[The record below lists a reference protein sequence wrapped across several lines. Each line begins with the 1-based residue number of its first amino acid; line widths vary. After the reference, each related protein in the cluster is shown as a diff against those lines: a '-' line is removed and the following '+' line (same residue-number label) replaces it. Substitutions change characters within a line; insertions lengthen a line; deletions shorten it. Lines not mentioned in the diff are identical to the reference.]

1 MPGRHEQRRDR
12 SNLHPG
18 SVRPYCLANI
28 PGGNRL
34 TWGGARELAMPAEHP
49 PTGGFD
55 DAADTDP
62 RIMTAEAVRR
72 RADAPRWRDEA
83 MLTKDLAAVTAA
95 VARDDLDTA
104 LRTILAAGG
113 RRIEAVDA
121 WALIWDP
128 DRPAPT
134 LAVAIDAAGRP
145 LDRLAHDELARS
157 TAAADHPTV
166 VAARDGRPNWHRPD
180 PATGLVAI
188 DLPLTIRRDGV
199 EQVVGALAWRRRRP
213 ELSAEDEALLTALA
227 DLAAVAIDRA
237 RLASLVAER
246 AEWFER
252 LAHTDPLTGLA
263 NARTFGRV
271 LELELARAA
280 RGGGEVAIVL
290 FDIVDL
296 ADLNATA
303 GREAGDDALR
313 AVAAVLAESVRFVD
327 TVARLGDDEFA
338 VVAPGAAGAAVAKR
352 IVENVAGLPPVAGAS
367 IRVRSGIAQFPT
379 DGTSADALLAA
390 ARSRLQGSPVDRG
403 EEHADR
409 AGRSG

>member
-1 MPGRHEQRRDR
+1 MQ
-12 SNLHPG
+12 
-18 SVRPYCLANI
+18 AK
-28 PGGNRL
+28 
-34 TWGGARELAMPAEHP
+34 ELA
-49 PTGGFD
+49 T
-55 DAADTDP
+55 
-62 RIMTAEAVRR
+62 
-72 RADAPRWRDEA
+72 
-83 MLTKDLAAVTAA
+83 VTAA
-95 VARDDLDTA
+95 VARDDLDTT
-104 LRTILAAGG
+104 LTTILAAGG

-128 DRPAPT
+128 DRPTPE

-145 LDRLAHDELARS
+145 LDGLARDELATA
-157 TAAADHPTV
+157 TAAVDHPTV
-166 VAARDGRPNWHRPD
+166 VAARDGRPNWQRPD

-213 ELSAEDEALLTALA
+213 ELGAEEEALLTALA

-263 NARTFGRV
+263 NARTFERV

-280 RGGGEVAIVL
+280 RAGGEVAIVL

-296 ADLNATA
+296 AELNATA

-338 VVAPGAAGAAVAKR
+338 VVAPGAAGGAVASR
-352 IVENVAGLPPVAGAS
+352 IAERVPGLPPVAGAP
-367 IRVRSGIAQFPT
+367 IRVRYGVAHFPT

-390 ARSRLQGSPVDRG
+390 ARSRLQMSAVDPG
-403 EEHADR
+403 EHHADP